1 MAMKRMLLFL
11 SLLLPAVA
19 SFAAAPLPSDSIYQL
34 PVKLTAQ
41 DGHQFTLS
49 ARRGR
54 VQVVSMFYTSC
65 TMVCPLIIDTM
76 QLTARAL
83 DEPSRAKLD
92 LLAVSF
98 DPAHDDVAALDRYA
112 KQHGLRVP
120 AWTLARAAPED
131 VRKLAAVLGVRFREA
146 SDGEFNHTSELILLD
161 ADGRI
166 VARTATIGRNDPA
179 FVEAVSKTLAARAGN
194 AP

>member
-1 MAMKRMLLFL
+1 MKRMLLFFA
-11 SLLLPAVA
+11 LLIAA
-19 SFAAAPLPSDSIYQL
+19 AEIFAAAPLPSDSIYRL
-34 PVKLTAQ
+34 PVTLTAQ
-41 DGHQFTLS
+41 DGHAFTLP

-76 QLTARAL
+76 QSTARTL

-98 DPAHDDVAALDRYA
+98 DPAHDDVAALQRYA
-112 KQHGLRVP
+112 KQHGLQAP

-131 VRKLAAVLGVRFREA
+131 VRKLAAVLGVRVREA
-146 SDGEFNHTSELILLD
+146 GEGEFNHTSELILLD

-179 FVEAVSKTLAARAGN
+179 FVGAVRKALAAQA